1 MEKPDRVWV
10 EINLDNIAHNIAA
23 IRKKT
28 GDVKVAAV
36 VKADGYGHGAVEI
49 AQTLCENG
57 VYMLVVATLDEGIS
71 LRRNGITAPILVL
84 GYICPEKIEQAIDNN
99 LAATITNSDMARKYS
114 SVAKEAGKTL
124 YAHIKIDTGMHRVGF
139 AYDDKQSILS
149 ALALCNIHYSGI
161 FSHFSTADEEDKTYT
176 NMQYERFSGVLD
188 SVKKAGYDIALKHIC
203 NSGAIILHQD
213 KYMDMVRPGIIIYG
227 LYPSQYCKNHD
238 MSDLRCAMSFK
249 SRIIQ
254 IKKVKKGQPI
264 SYGNSYITERDSI
277 IATIACGYADGY
289 SRVLSQKTHVF
300 INNRRAP
307 IVGNICMDMCM
318 ADITGLKGISVND
331 EAELFG
337 PNIPVEHLAAI
348 CSTINY
354 EYICKIG
361 ARVPRVYIKEGNMIK
376 INNYLV

>member
-1 MEKPDRVWV
+1 VEKPDRVWV
-10 EINLDNIAHNIAA
+10 EIDLDCISHNILQ

-28 GDVKVAAV
+28 NDTKVAAV
-36 VKADGYGHGAVEI
+36 IKADGYGHGAVEI

-99 LAATITNSDMARKYS
+99 LAATITNLDMARKFS
-114 SVAKEAGKTL
+114 LVAEKLGKTL

-139 AYDDKQSILS
+139 AYDDLEPVLE
-149 ALALCNIHYSGI
+149 ALGLINIHYSGI
-161 FSHFSTADEEDKTYT
+161 FSHFSTADEQDKTYT
-176 NMQYERFSGVLD
+176 DIQHKRFIDILD
-188 SVKKAGYDIALKHIC
+188 SIKQAGYDIALKHIC
-203 NSGAIILHQD
+203 NSGGVLLHED
-213 KYMDMVRPGIIIYG
+213 KYLDMVRPGIIIYG
-227 LYPSQYCKNHD
+227 LYPSEFCKEHD
-238 MSDLRCAMSFK
+238 GLELKCAMSFK

-264 SYGNSYITERDSI
+264 SYGNRYITDKDSI

-289 SRVLSQKTHVF
+289 SRVLSQKTDVF
-300 INNRRAP
+300 INNQRAP
-307 IVGNICMDMCM
+307 VVGSICMDMCM
-318 ADITGLKGISVND
+318 ADITDLVGVKEND
-331 EAELFG
+331 EVELFG
-337 PNIPVEHLAAI
+337 SNIPVEYIASI

-361 ARVPRVYIKEGNMIK
+361 ARVPRVYIKEGNIIK
-376 INNYLV
+376 INNLLN